1 MGARVAVVESLPESH
16 RLSKRL
22 TQWTNRRNLFRIGS
36 SQRQSQP
43 EDADSQY
50 GSSAGTVRGLCVSA
64 YKADN
69 HLRLTPAQGISA
81 FFAANETDLGRPSSP
96 GPRWRGLI
104 GPALYMTAVEAAP
117 PSEGKREHGERCG
130 REARRVMRFSA
141 EQRAKNDLPPWQP
154 LGDALANPGPALAR
168 LIESAQ
174 LEALEHGC
182 KGARRTAV
190 AWLSAHG
197 SHALGSDAKSAQTT
211 TAHGYKGLTV
221 AGRRSIR
228 DASSLLAEYQGS
240 LAFGTVTLPD
250 DVAENITREQLATF
264 QSRWLF
270 YARRMLQM
278 RGLEPLLVLVAE
290 IHPNRRSLSGGP
302 VIHWHWCAR
311 VSHVPFGKWA
321 AKIRDWDRVTAQAHA
336 SAFGR
341 ARGNTHGLWTEAAR
355 IAPGRYLSKYLSKSR
370 SDCQALIGTEWERAI
385 PRQWWTWTGEMR
397 ALVKA
402 CRVRPPSAFLR
413 WCCRWS
419 RELADLGE
427 VISEPIQIGEDGP
440 VVGRWFCWRD
450 EDALDRAIETWIA
463 EELALRDWIEQEQ
476 EHHRSPA
483 DLGAASSRPAQW
495 PHPDAPDASGPPRQ
509 N

>member
-1 MGARVAVVESLPESH
+1 
-16 RLSKRL
+16 
-22 TQWTNRRNLFRIGS
+22 
-36 SQRQSQP
+36 
-43 EDADSQY
+43 
-50 GSSAGTVRGLCVSA
+50 
-64 YKADN
+64 
-69 HLRLTPAQGISA
+69 
-81 FFAANETDLGRPSSP
+81 
-96 GPRWRGLI
+96 
-104 GPALYMTAVEAAP
+104 MTAVEAAP

-154 LGDALANPGPALAR
+154 LGEALASPGPALAR

-174 LEALEHGC
+174 LEALEHGG
-182 KGARRTAV
+182 KEARRDAV

-197 SHALGSDAKSAQTT
+197 SHGLVTDAKSAQTT
-211 TAHGYKGLTV
+211 STHGYKGLTV

-228 DASSLLAEYQGS
+228 DATSLLREYQGS
-240 LAFGTVTLPD
+240 LATGLLTLPPHE
-250 DVAENITREQLATF
+250 AENITREQLATF

-270 YARRMLQM
+270 FARRMLLA
-278 RGLEPLLVLVAE
+278 RGLEPLVVIVAE
-290 IHPNRRSLSGGP
+290 IHPHRKTMAGGP
-302 VIHWHWCAR
+302 IVHWHWVAR
-311 VSHVPFGKWA
+311 VSNEPYGKWA
-321 AKIRDWDRVTAQAHA
+321 ASVSDWHRVASMAHR
-336 SAFGR
+336 SAFGTHR
-341 ARGNTHGLWTEAAR
+341 PHQKGNGVQGLR
-355 IAPGRYLSKYLSKSR
+355 KDPGRYLSKYLSKTR
-370 SDCQALIGTEWERAI
+370 SNCEALIGTEWERAI

-413 WCCRWS
+413 WCCRWAQ
-419 RELADLGE
+419 ELADLGD

-450 EDALDRAIETWIA
+450 EEALDRAIEGWIA

-483 DLGAASSRPAQW
+483 DLGDPSSRLAQW